1 MLHVLDK
8 KEVEEVRS
16 MLSNFQVENFKAFEN
31 TGAIDIKPLTF
42 LTGINSAGKSSI
54 IQALLLLKQT
64 LESTPTAALAPGKG
78 RLLEQSLGDNFNDFI
93 FGRPAL
99 DDAELVYQ
107 LSFTFDPSNDRNIYD
122 DCQAMF
128 ESMEQPYP
136 DGELSA
142 KLRIVFSWGS
152 FGHRGR
158 PTVRVSDLDIDLELN
173 QKALVG
179 LQISPT
185 TDGIYGVS
193 FIQDKTAPFLQQIA
207 FSSLEI
213 DGLSSFLP
221 DSLVISSQPTLFET
235 RSIPVSFMRLFRD
248 CFAAVRRDLSKEIS
262 YLNSFRKPP
271 SRVYTTGQTSGGMLT
286 PDGSNVAEVLWQLR
300 KEKVKFVHPRDGK
313 KQKSLP
319 EMTDYV
325 LRKVLG
331 LQQTVSVD
339 QVAKDILEIRV
350 RTLGPKS
357 LPVTLADVGLG
368 YNQILPVI
376 VQGLLTPPGGLA
388 IFEQPEI
395 HLHPNVQARLIVFF
409 VGLIRSGRHILVE
422 THSSHMIDSLCLEIA
437 KNRKELEEQVNV
449 LFVHPPDKEHRSARI
464 ESVKINRYG
473 EVLNWPS
480 GFMPDTLALRR
491 ELLQES
497 IAKHEEDA
505 RKPQ

>member
-1 MLHVLDK
+1 
-8 KEVEEVRS
+8 

-78 RLLEQSLGDNFNDFI
+78 RFLEQSLGDNFNDFI
-93 FGRPAL
+93 FGRPSL
-99 DDAELVYQ
+99 DKAELVYQ
-107 LSFTFDPSNDRNIYD
+107 LSFTFDSSNDINIYN
-122 DCQAMF
+122 DCRAMF
-128 ESMEQPYP
+128 EAMKEPYP

-142 KLRIVFSWGS
+142 NLRIVFRWGS

-158 PTVRVSDLDIDLELN
+158 PTVRVSDLDINLQLD
-173 QKALVG
+173 QQALVG

-185 TDGIYGVS
+185 TDGMYGVS
-193 FIQDKTAPFLQQIA
+193 SIEDKTASFLQHIA

-221 DSLVISSQPTLFET
+221 DSLVISSQPTPTLFET
-235 RSIPVSFMRLFRD
+235 RPIPIPVSFMRLFRD
-248 CFAAVRRDLSKEIS
+248 FFAAIRRDLSKEIS

-325 LRKVLG
+325 LREVLG

-339 QVAKDILEIRV
+339 QATKDILEIKV
-350 RTLGPKS
+350 RTLGPEP

-395 HLHPNVQARLIVFF
+395 HLHPNVQAKLIVFF

-422 THSSHMIDSLCLEIA
+422 THSSHMIDSLCLEIT
-437 KNRKELEEQVNV
+437 KNRKALEEQVNV
-449 LFVHPPDKEHRSARI
+449 LFVHPPDRKHRSARI

>member
-1 MLHVLDK
+1 
-8 KEVEEVRS
+8 
-16 MLSNFQVENFKAFEN
+16 
-31 TGAIDIKPLTF
+31 
-42 LTGINSAGKSSI
+42 
-54 IQALLLLKQT
+54 
-64 LESTPTAALAPGKG
+64 
-78 RLLEQSLGDNFNDFI
+78 
-93 FGRPAL
+93 
-99 DDAELVYQ
+99 
-107 LSFTFDPSNDRNIYD
+107 
-122 DCQAMF
+122 
-128 ESMEQPYP
+128 
-136 DGELSA
+136 
-142 KLRIVFSWGS
+142 
-152 FGHRGR
+152 
-158 PTVRVSDLDIDLELN
+158 
-173 QKALVG
+173 
-179 LQISPT
+179 
-185 TDGIYGVS
+185 
-193 FIQDKTAPFLQQIA
+193 
-207 FSSLEI
+207 
-213 DGLSSFLP
+213 
-221 DSLVISSQPTLFET
+221 
-235 RSIPVSFMRLFRD
+235 
-248 CFAAVRRDLSKEIS
+248 
-262 YLNSFRKPP
+262 
-271 SRVYTTGQTSGGMLT
+271 
-286 PDGSNVAEVLWQLR
+286 
-300 KEKVKFVHPRDGK
+300 
-313 KQKSLP
+313 
-319 EMTDYV
+319 
-325 LRKVLG
+325 VLG